1 MNSCRMSASMRRSRR
16 MAVARQR
23 DLLEQREARYQALRG
38 GIHRPADVPEEAVMR
53 VLRVPKEQAGMRL
66 DRFVQSQLRATS
78 RTRSQLIVASAA
90 FSVDGRRLKKNRR
103 LHAEERIVLWRP
115 PWDEHMPDG
124 DLPIVYEDDDLLAV
138 NKPPFLVVHPT
149 ARHHRSTVSMLLA
162 AQRPDEHLTLIHRID
177 RETSGVL
184 LVAKTRAA
192 DREVKIQFEERRDVV
207 KRYVALAWGWPPWD
221 QHTCELALEADDE
234 SRYRVKMRTTAR
246 GGLASATTF
255 EVLGRRADETTG
267 RRYAMVRCTLHTGR
281 QHQIRVH
288 LAAIGCPVVGDK
300 LYGPDEAIFARGADD
315 ELTPDD
321 LALLEL
327 PRQALHASDIA
338 LDHPSSGERLEIEAP
353 LYADMQSFW
362 AALTPA

>member
-1 MNSCRMSASMRRSRR
+1 MFSRGMSASMRPRK
-16 MAVARQR
+16 MAMAKQR
-23 DLLEQREARYQALRG
+23 DLLEQREARYQALRD
-38 GIHRPADVPEEAVMR
+38 GIDRPADVPPDAVMR

-78 RTRSQLIVASAA
+78 RTRSQLIVENAA

-103 LHAEERIVLWRP
+103 LHAEERVILWRP

-124 DLPIVYEDDDLLAV
+124 DLPIVYEDDDILAV
-138 NKPPFLVVHPT
+138 NKPPFIVVHPT
-149 ARHHRSTVSMLLA
+149 ARYHRSTVSMLLA

-177 RETSGVL
+177 RETSGLL

-192 DREVKIQFEERRDVV
+192 DRDVKIQFEERRDVV
-207 KRYVALAWGWPPWD
+207 KRYLALAWGWPPWD
-221 QHTCELALEADDE
+221 QHTCELALEPDAA
-234 SRYRVKMRTTAR
+234 SPYRVKMRTTTV

-255 EVLGRRADETTG
+255 DVVGRRTDATTG

-288 LAAIGCPVVGDK
+288 LAAVGCAVVGDK
-300 LYGPDEAIFARGADD
+300 LYGPDETLFARGADD
-315 ELTPDD
+315 ELTPED
-321 LALLEL
+321 LDVLEL

-338 LDHPSSGERLEIEAP
+338 LDHPSSGERLELRAP
-353 LYADMQSFW
+353 LYPDMQSFW
-362 AALTPA
+362 SALTPS